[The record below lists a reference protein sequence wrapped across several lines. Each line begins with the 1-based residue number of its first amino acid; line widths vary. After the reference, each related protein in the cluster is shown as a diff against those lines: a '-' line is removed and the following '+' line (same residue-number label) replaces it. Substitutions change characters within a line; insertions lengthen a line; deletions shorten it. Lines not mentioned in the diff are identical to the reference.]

1 MTLYPSGTQG
11 DKESIVC
18 DSSHVAIPT
27 EASFIQLKS
36 DVRYTRFTFK
46 MLLQE
51 KSKIDC
57 P

>member
-51 KSKIDC
+51 KSKVGC